1 MDEIKYENGKKVIVQ
16 KGIDG
21 KNRTS
26 FNSKEAEKIEKYKA
40 SIYEIMESNSMPIE
54 KKEELI
60 EQMIENDYQTQKIVN
75 IQEYIEIKTYMQELV
90 ANKEQN
96 MEQIKIKDKDKI
108 NQTEGKSN
116 VNLNK
121 EDEKLLDAII
131 MYRGKIQIVAPKS
144 IEDDEEEC
152 R

>member
-16 KGIDG
+16 KDIDG

-40 SIYEIMESNSMPIE
+40 SIYKIMESNSMPIE
-54 KKEELI
+54 KKKELI
-60 EQMIENDYQTQKIVN
+60 EQMIENDYKTQKIAN

-90 ANKEQN
+90 ANKEQSL
-96 MEQIKIKDKDKI
+96 EQIKIKDKDKI
-108 NQTEGKSN
+108 NQTERKSN
-116 VNLNK
+116 VNLTK

-131 MYRGKIQIVAPKS
+131 MYRGKTQIVAPKS